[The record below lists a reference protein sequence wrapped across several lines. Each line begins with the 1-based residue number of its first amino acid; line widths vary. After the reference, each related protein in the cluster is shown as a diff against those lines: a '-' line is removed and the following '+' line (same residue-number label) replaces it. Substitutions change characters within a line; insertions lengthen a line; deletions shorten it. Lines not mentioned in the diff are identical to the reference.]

1 MPRKA
6 KGKINKL
13 SYLQQLLAEGKITK
27 GEFFHLKRMRH
38 KARNQGK

>member
-1 MPRKA
+1 MPRK
-6 KGKINKL
+6 
-13 SYLQQLLAEGKITK
+13 AEGKITK